1 MGQRM
6 ERVKTHVKEN
16 KKIYLACGGTAV
28 VAATVAAVGTMIVV
42 KRKAPS
48 VEATNQIIAAVA
60 WKPRQELN
68 QYVIELVERSTPSK
82 AVHLVG
88 TDRYFSSLHEAARET
103 GHSVTKISRQVNG
116 HIPDLNGDV
125 FELLEPAA

>member
-1 MGQRM
+1 MGQRI

-16 KKIYLACGGTAV
+16 KRTYIACAGTAV
-28 VAATVAAVGTMIVV
+28 VTAVGTLMVIS
-42 KRKAPS
+42 RK
-48 VEATNQIIAAVA
+48 QMAAIDASNNINAALV

-82 AVHLVG
+82 AVHLIG

-103 GHSVTKISRQVNG
+103 GHSVTKISRNVNG

-125 FELLEPAA
+125 FEVLQPAA